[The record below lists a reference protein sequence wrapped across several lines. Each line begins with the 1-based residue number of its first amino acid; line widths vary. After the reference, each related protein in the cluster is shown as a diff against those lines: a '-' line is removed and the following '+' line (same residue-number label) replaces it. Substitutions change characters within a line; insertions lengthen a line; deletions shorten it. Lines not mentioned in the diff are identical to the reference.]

1 MLTSID
7 GLSKENM
14 VLRIHDVFGKI
25 LITKEVSKEI
35 TKLDLTRLNSVLY
48 ILNISNRKN
57 QINRIFI
64 KK

>member
-1 MLTSID
+1 
-7 GLSKENM
+7 M